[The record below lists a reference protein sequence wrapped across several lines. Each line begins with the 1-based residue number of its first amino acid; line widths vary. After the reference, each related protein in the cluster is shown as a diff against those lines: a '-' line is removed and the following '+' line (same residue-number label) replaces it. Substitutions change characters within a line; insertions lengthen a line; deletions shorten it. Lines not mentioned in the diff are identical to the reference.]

1 MRCFPDTPFFM
12 TDTKIK
18 VHISFESSE
27 KRNLCL
33 HGFQQNFMLPA
44 RSVTLANFCLH
55 AGLDECNHMGL
66 SDKPAL
72 KSKVQ

>member
-27 KRNLCL
+27 KKKPLLFSKICYVVCVISHAGQL
-33 HGFQQNFMLPA
+33 IY
-44 RSVTLANFCLH
+44 LH
-55 AGLDECNHMGL
+55 ASLDECNHMGL
-66 SDKPAL
+66 SDRPAL
-72 KSKVQ
+72 KSKVK